1 MIFGDRFE
9 FLVGDSCVA
18 YALYVEKWC
27 FNRLTTVKSIV
38 PCSVKP
44 CRSLSDLILEL
55 MLLGMHFYRLFD
67 ELMHRQ
73 NS

>member
-9 FLVGDSCVA
+9 FFVGDSCVA

-27 FNRLTTVKSIV
+27 FNGLTTVKSIV

-44 CRSLSDLILEL
+44 CRSVIGLDSRIDVFGYALLPLI
-55 MLLGMHFYRLFD
+55 
-67 ELMHRQ
+67 
-73 NS
+73 